1 MMKEYVSRKEFYN
14 LELELELMELELLK
28 SLKSPGLYIDDL
40 SKTYNLIANRSFGGI
55 L

>member
-1 MMKEYVSRKEFYN
+1 MKEYVSRKEFYN

-28 SLKSPGLYIDDL
+28 SLKSPSLYIDDL
-40 SKTYNLIANRSFGGI
+40 SKTHDLIANRSFGGI